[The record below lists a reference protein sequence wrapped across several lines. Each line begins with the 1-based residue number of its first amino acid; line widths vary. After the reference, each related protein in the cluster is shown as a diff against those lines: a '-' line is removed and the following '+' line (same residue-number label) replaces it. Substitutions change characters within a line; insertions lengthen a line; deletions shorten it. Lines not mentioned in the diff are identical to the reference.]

1 MRMLLLA
8 TVLLPLLAAACR
20 TPATSDPNVEATPT
34 GPCRDDERLENG
46 RCVTRLPGDNR

>member
-8 TVLLPLLAAACR
+8 TVLLPLFAAACR

-46 RCVTRLPGDNR
+46 RCVTRMPGDNR